1 MFDRRPFL
9 LETLTQVNN
18 NTFSFQQHFK
28 TPCDLLLAPKHN
40 CLPSFEQFIR
50 QQMVQLQDSILE
62 CLHYHT
68 FSNMFFNTIPKAYH
82 ARILSC
88 FDARGHLA
96 YTSIGL
102 FILLIIFPNFS
113 TLFQTWLELSHPSIV
128 GLPLMCVHTSHK
140 PYGYPPFTLHPWQW
154 VHKNPWWSSWHFCC
168 HCVRCWFSH
177 GMKTITCT
185 SFNHI

>member
-1 MFDRRPFL
+1 MFDQRPFL

-18 NTFSFQQHFK
+18 NTFSFQQHLK
-28 TPCDLLLAPKHN
+28 APCDLLLAPKHK

-82 ARILSC
+82 ARILLC

-102 FILLIIFPNFS
+102 FILLIIFLNFFHIIS
-113 TLFQTWLELSHPSIV
+113 N
-128 GLPLMCVHTSHK
+128 MA
-140 PYGYPPFTLHPWQW
+140 
-154 VHKNPWWSSWHFCC
+154 
-168 HCVRCWFSH
+168 R
-177 GMKTITCT
+177 TIT
-185 SFNHI
+185 SFNCTPTFDVCAYIP